1 MEPLP
6 HASFLTWLLLV
17 GASIAGGASNALAG
31 GGMFLVFPAL
41 LFAGVAPV
49 AANATATFALIPGG
63 YASTWVYR
71 DRLLHGW
78 RLQTGMT
85 LTSVAGAWIGSE
97 LLLHTSEQ
105 GFARLVP
112 YLMLGATLIFSFA
125 GRLGKTAKSHAA
137 RTTHYVPL
145 VAGQF
150 LIALY
155 GGYFGAGMG
164 VLMLALYL
172 VAAHLDMQQASGVRL
187 LCGTAA
193 NTVATLVF
201 AARGIIQWPLGLPM
215 IFACAAGGY
224 WGARLVKR
232 MDPEKARVAILV
244 YAWAVTAWLL
254 VRSFAG

>member
-1 MEPLP
+1 MVIVTMEPLP
-6 HASFLTWLLLV
+6 HASLLSWFLLLASAIAA
-17 GASIAGGASNALAG
+17 GAANALAG

-137 RTTHYVPL
+137 
-145 VAGQF
+145 
-150 LIALY
+150 
-155 GGYFGAGMG
+155 
-164 VLMLALYL
+164 
-172 VAAHLDMQQASGVRL
+172 
-187 LCGTAA
+187 
-193 NTVATLVF
+193 
-201 AARGIIQWPLGLPM
+201 
-215 IFACAAGGY
+215 
-224 WGARLVKR
+224 
-232 MDPEKARVAILV
+232 
-244 YAWAVTAWLL
+244 
-254 VRSFAG
+254 